1 MRPRGQRQRTPRPL
15 VLGTRDDLDVKHTHT
30 PTCSNPWSLAGGA
43 FKEGSGTIW
52 KWGIAE
58 DVGHMVK
65 GGVAFYKLV
74 LLLSHRDVR
83 SPKPHSC
90 PHEHHPLPFP
100 SMQDCALSATSQHKP
115 LFLCTAPAR

>member
-74 LLLSHRDVR
+74 LLLSHRDVSHTLAR
-83 SPKPHSC
+83 MSTTPSPSPAC
-90 PHEHHPLPFP
+90 RTVP
-100 SMQDCALSATSQHKP
+100 SQPQANTNLCSFA
-115 LFLCTAPAR
+115 LFLPGNGL